1 MRVKREEEKAKERV
15 DEYWRERK
23 QEGEE
28 GYRRRKEMEFKRI
41 EDKKRSVTKMG
52 KIEESMIKKMM
63 DTQRRIES
71 IAKK

>member
-41 EDKKRSVTKMG
+41 EDKKRSVNKMG